1 LKIEI
6 QDLSF
11 KYDGNE
17 VLKNIDLS
25 IDEGTFLGLMGP
37 NGSGKTTLLRTMMTY
52 LKPDRGAILVDSK
65 PVHTLGEREVA
76 RLLAV
81 VPQSSPTHF
90 NFTAYEMVMMGRIP
104 HIRNRLAGESK
115 SDGKIVRDAMQRTDT
130 WKFAERTF
138 SSLSGG
144 ERQRVIIARAL
155 AQHPEIM
162 LLDEPT
168 VYLDIASQ
176 FEIMDL
182 LKSLNEDGLTIVAV
196 LHDLNIA
203 SRYCNEIALLH
214 NGKLES
220 FGSPEKVF
228 TSANIARIFG
238 IEMIIRHDPLT
249 HAVSA
254 IPRTSSF
261 MAVSRETTVH
271 VLCGGGTG
279 GPVLNDL
286 LDAGYSPSAG
296 VVNVLDSDFE
306 TARDLRIPVISE
318 IPFSQISDDSHAEN
332 IELVESA
339 KYVIVTDFPVGPGN
353 LRNIEAA
360 LHAIERGKT
369 VFILNRDTISE
380 RDFVGGRAQA
390 LVQKLI
396 DGGAIPLRGRRE
408 LMQRLEGADG
418 K

>member
-1 LKIEI
+1 MKIEI
-6 QDLSF
+6 RELSF
-11 KYDGNE
+11 QYDGNE
-17 VLKNIDLS
+17 VLKNINLGIS
-25 IDEGTFLGLMGP
+25 EGTFLGLMGP

-52 LKPDRGAILVDSK
+52 LKPDHGAILVDSR
-65 PVHTLGEREVA
+65 PVHTLGDREVA
-76 RLLAV
+76 QLLAV

-104 HIRNRLAGESK
+104 HIRNRLASESK
-115 SDGKIVRDAMQRTDT
+115 SDGKIVRDSMQRTNT
-130 WKFAERTF
+130 WKFAERAF

-155 AQHPEIM
+155 AQRPKIM

-182 LKSLNEDGLTIVAV
+182 LKSLNEDGLTIIAV

-203 SRYCNEIALLH
+203 SRYCDEIALLH

-220 FGSPEKVF
+220 FGPPEKVF

-238 IEMIIRHDPLT
+238 IEMIIRQDPLT

-261 MAVSRETTVH
+261 MAISRETAVH

-286 LDAGYSPSAG
+286 LDAGFSPSAG

-306 TARDLRIPVISE
+306 TARDLRIPVVSE
-318 IPFSQISDDSHAEN
+318 IPFSQVSDDSHLQN
-332 IELVESA
+332 IELIDGA

-353 LRNIEAA
+353 IRNIEAA
-360 LHAIERGKT
+360 MHATEQGKT
-369 VFILNRDTISE
+369 VFILNNDTISE
-380 RDFVGGRAQA
+380 RDFVGGRARE
-390 LVQKLI
+390 LIQKLI
-396 DGGAIPLRGRRE
+396 DGGAIPLRNRRE
-408 LMQRLEGADG
+408 LMERLKGAAVE
-418 K
+418 